1 MKKFFTLFALVAFA
15 LTSCDNGNNEVATPQ
30 LNIGKLSVEF
40 TAQGGTEQISLKVV
54 NPVAGEQVAVE
65 SSADWFEVTI
75 AEGNTAISVTAK
87 ENIGAAREA
96 SFTLSYATA
105 QPKTIS
111 VKQAE
116 AGVAYD
122 VVYEPLRFEGYY
134 FGTEYSSNYNYYVA
148 LSDIAVKSNFTPKAN
163 GTYYYFDF
171 YSNKPGSAT
180 QPLPNGTY
188 TFDANDTFAH
198 LTFSASASYFITTD
212 GVNKESVVKIKSG
225 TVTVTDGKFDAVIEL
240 ENGETHRV
248 VYEGDLTVD
257 LDYVN
262 STLAQDFTF
271 NFEGASIKATNLGIY
286 EMNKY
291 RWYIEAVKGDELF
304 MLDVFTASADSP
316 AGIYTKLSTG
326 AMEDYNNKFMPGLL
340 TEQGLIGAWY
350 TQLVNNVIK
359 GYVMAPITDGLIQ
372 IAIDGNNATIT
383 YSATDDGGA
392 KIEGSISGGYT
403 QEIAEE

>member
-1 MKKFFTLFALVAFA
+1 MKKFFALLALVALAFTA
-15 LTSCDNGNNEVATPQ
+15 CENSNEPAATPQ
-30 LNIGKLSVEF
+30 LNIGKVRVEF
-40 TAQGGTEQISLKVV
+40 SAQGGTEQISLKVV
-54 NPVAGEQVAVE
+54 NAVAGEQVAVE
-65 SSADWFEVTI
+65 SEADWFEVTI

-96 SFTLSYATA
+96 SFTISYATA
-105 QPKTIS
+105 QPKTIA

-116 AGVAYD
+116 AKSDCD
-122 VVYEPLRFEGYY
+122 VVFESLRFEGYY
-134 FGTEYSSNYNYYVA
+134 FGTEYSSNYNYYIA

-163 GTYYYFDF
+163 GTYYYFDI

-180 QPLPNGTY
+180 EPLPNGTY
-188 TFDANDTFAH
+188 TFDAKDTFAH
-198 LTFSASASYFITTD
+198 QTFSAGSSYLITTD
-212 GVNKESVVKIKSG
+212 GKNKESVVKIKGG
-225 TVTVTDGKFDAVIEL
+225 TVTVTDGKFDATIEL

-262 STLAQDFTF
+262 STLAEDFTF
-271 NFEGASIKATNLGIY
+271 NFEGATITATNLGIY

-304 MLDVFTASADSP
+304 ILDVFTASADSP

-326 AMEDYNNKFMPGLL
+326 SMEDYNNKFMPGLM

-350 TQLVNNVIK
+350 TQLVDNVIK
-359 GYVMAPITDGLIQ
+359 GYVMAPIVDGLIQ
-372 IAIDGNNATIT
+372 IIIDGDTATIN
-383 YSATDDGGA
+383 YSASDDGGA
-392 KIEGSISGGYT
+392 KIEGSISGGYS
-403 QEIAEE
+403 QEISEE

>member
-1 MKKFFTLFALVAFA
+1 MKKFFALFALVAFA

-163 GTYYYFDF
+163 GTY
-171 YSNKPGSAT
+171 
-180 QPLPNGTY
+180 

-198 LTFSASASYFITTD
+198 LTFSASASYLITTD

-326 AMEDYNNKFMPGLL
+326 AMEDYNNKFMPGLI

-372 IAIDGNNATIT
+372 IAIDGQNATIT